1 MYHPPTAA
9 DRREQYLHSA
19 THTISR
25 QHNSTS
31 QLQTL
36 SRPLLGHKPHHTG
49 KLPSLSS
56 VLEPQTLHNGESMM
70 VNRGGTSKKEIDEIN
85 NCAQ

>member
-1 MYHPPTAA
+1 MHPPPTTA

-25 QHNSTS
+25 QHSSTS

-36 SRPLLGHKPHHTG
+36 SRPLIGHKPHHTG
-49 KLPSLSS
+49 KLPSLGS
-56 VLEPQTLHNGESMM
+56 VLEPPTFNNGESVM
-70 VNRGGTSKKEIDEIN
+70 VNRGGTSQKEVDEIN